1 MANKKTTL
9 KTQTGDNVYPNVL
22 KENLPA
28 STIFYDDEAAGPEG
42 EVETPAGGE
51 SVNDLPVVELTGET
65 TEVSDAAVKQ
75 KILANVNNNKYL
87 ICKLKLAIAVPVEV
101 LITRDTKV
109 ISNNN
114 TIDTTYSVLSQI
126 DLGIVAATINFILV
140 INKDNTIS
148 VNYKT
153 FDYVK
158 DNNVSLVE
166 NNIKSTGL
174 GITTD
179 YGDTNTVNG
188 NTFYFDTINGQKIYH
203 QSDIDIIDHTIPEPS
218 KAVPLYGNHNV
229 LVPKDSTDTAIL
241 PCTAADNGKVLSVV
255 EGQAQW
261 ATPTGGGVNGLEA
274 DAEGNLTASKN
285 LKVSGNLEIDG
296 SIINKIYKGNNNPTG
311 EMFTT
316 LSGYPGETVHLTQVG
331 DSNSAAGGYPNSWYG
346 RPVRSQDHG
355 CLEVVYSRNKTYL
368 DNSWIQLKLYR
379 HFLKITND
387 GSLIIINPVHTTQTR
402 CTTPGGLTRLIPGGA
417 IANGVI
423 VNQDGSSSQVIAIEI
438 RDNKPQALLAGG
450 TAIDISSYTIS
461 DTVSEEKYFY
471 ND

>member
-28 STIFYDDEAAGPEG
+28 STIFYGDEAAGPEG
-42 EVETPAGGE
+42 GVETPSGGE
-51 SVNDLPVVELTGET
+51 SVNDLPVVELTDET

-75 KILANVNNNKYL
+75 KILANINDNKYL
-87 ICKLKLAIAVPVEV
+87 ICKLRLAGTLSIEV

-109 ISNNN
+109 ISDDN
-114 TIDTTYSVLSQI
+114 TLSIYSVLSQI
-126 DLGIVAATINFILV
+126 EMGIGNETVNFILV
-140 INKDNTIS
+140 IDENTILAK
-148 VNYKT
+148 YKT
-153 FDYVK
+153 FDYTK
-158 DNNVSLVE
+158 NSDISLVE
-166 NNIKSTGL
+166 NDVKSTGL
-174 GITTD
+174 GITTSW
-179 YGDTNTVNG
+179 GDSYSING
-188 NTFYFDTINGQKIYH
+188 NTFYFDTINGEKIYH
-203 QSDIDIIDHTIPEPS
+203 QSDTDIVNHTIPEPS

-229 LVPKDSTDTAIL
+229 LVPADSTDTAIL

-331 DSNSAAGGYPNSWYG
+331 DSNRAAGGYPNSWYG

>member
-28 STIFYDDEAAGPEG
+28 STIFYGDEAAGPEG
-42 EVETPAGGE
+42 EVETPTGGE

-109 ISNNN
+109 ISNDN

-126 DLGIVAATINFILV
+126 DLGIVAGTINFILV

-158 DNNVSLVE
+158 DNHVSLVE

-188 NTFYFDTINGQKIYH
+188 NTFYFDTINGEKIYH
-203 QSDIDIIDHTIPEPS
+203 QSDTDIINHIIPEPS
-218 KAVPLYGNHNV
+218 KVVPLYGNHNV
-229 LVPKDSTDTAIL
+229 LVPADSTDTAIL

-261 ATPTGGGVNGLEA
+261 ATPAGGINGLES

-285 LKVSGNLEIDG
+285 LKVSGNLELDG
-296 SIINKIYKGNNNPTG
+296 SIINKIYKGNDNPTG

-316 LSGYPGETVHLTQVG
+316 LKGFPGETVHLTQVG

-346 RPVRSQDHG
+346 RPVRNEDHG

-368 DNSWIQLKLYR
+368 DHSWIQLKLYR
-379 HFLKITND
+379 HFLKITNG

-423 VNQDGSSSQVIAIEI
+423 MNQDGSSSQVIAIEI
-438 RDNKPQALLAGG
+438 QNGKPQALLAGG
-450 TAIDISSYTIS
+450 ATVDISSYTIS
-461 DTVSEEKYFY
+461 DTVSEQQYFY

>member
-1 MANKKTTL
+1 MANKTVVL
-9 KTQTGDNVYPNVL
+9 KDSAGNSIYPNVV

-28 STIFYDDEAAGPEG
+28 STIFYGDEAAGPDG
-42 EVETPAGGE
+42 VVETPSGGE

-109 ISNNN
+109 ISNDN

-158 DNNVSLVE
+158 DNHVSLVE

-179 YGDTNTVNG
+179 YGDTNNVNG
-188 NTFYFDTINGQKIYH
+188 NTFYFDTINGEKIYH
-203 QSDIDIIDHTIPEPS
+203 QSDIDIINHTIPEPS

-229 LVPKDSTDTAIL
+229 LVPTDSTDTAIL

-261 ATPTGGGVNGLEA
+261 ATPAGGINGLES
-274 DAEGNLTASKN
+274 DAEGNLTTSKN
-285 LKVSGNLEIDG
+285 LKVSGNLELDG
-296 SIINKIYKGNNNPTG
+296 NIINKIYKNNGSDTTG
-311 EMFTT
+311 EMFRTFNRY
-316 LSGYPGETVHLTQVG
+316 SGETVHLTQVG
-331 DSNSAAGGYPNSWYG
+331 DSNSAAGGYPN
-346 RPVRSQDHG
+346 
-355 CLEVVYSRNKTYL
+355 E
-368 DNSWIQLKLYR
+368 
-379 HFLKITND
+379 
-387 GSLIIINPVHTTQTR
+387 
-402 CTTPGGLTRLIPGGA
+402 
-417 IANGVI
+417 
-423 VNQDGSSSQVIAIEI
+423 
-438 RDNKPQALLAGG
+438 
-450 TAIDISSYTIS
+450 
-461 DTVSEEKYFY
+461 
-471 ND
+471 

>member
-1 MANKKTTL
+1 MANKTVVL
-9 KTQTGDNVYPNVL
+9 KDSAGNSIYPNVV

-28 STIFYDDEAAGPEG
+28 SAVFYGDEAAGPEG

-87 ICKLKLAIAVPVEV
+87 ICKLKLATAVPVEV

-109 ISNNN
+109 ISNDN

-140 INKDNTIS
+140 INKDNTIL

-158 DNNVSLVE
+158 DNHVSLVE

-188 NTFYFDTINGQKIYH
+188 NTFYFDTINGEKIYH
-203 QSDIDIIDHTIPEPS
+203 QSDTDIINHTIPEPS

-229 LVPKDSTDTAIL
+229 LVPADSTDTAIL
-241 PCTAADNGKVLSVV
+241 PCTTTDNGKVLSVV
-255 EGQAQW
+255 EGQAQ
-261 ATPTGGGVNGLEA
+261 
-274 DAEGNLTASKN
+274 
-285 LKVSGNLEIDG
+285 
-296 SIINKIYKGNNNPTG
+296 
-311 EMFTT
+311 
-316 LSGYPGETVHLTQVG
+316 
-331 DSNSAAGGYPNSWYG
+331 
-346 RPVRSQDHG
+346 
-355 CLEVVYSRNKTYL
+355 
-368 DNSWIQLKLYR
+368 
-379 HFLKITND
+379 
-387 GSLIIINPVHTTQTR
+387 
-402 CTTPGGLTRLIPGGA
+402 
-417 IANGVI
+417 
-423 VNQDGSSSQVIAIEI
+423 
-438 RDNKPQALLAGG
+438 
-450 TAIDISSYTIS
+450 
-461 DTVSEEKYFY
+461 
-471 ND
+471 